1 MLYPD
6 GFDTPV
12 FPAGK
17 TLAVS
22 RAMSIGT
29 MVVFFLIVCMC
40 AVLLWA
46 KKSIQVHPFLVS
58 VNDVTGQW
66 EVIGHQHDNHVQM
79 TADRT
84 LQESVLGNFVR
95 TWFSVAE
102 SSEYNSDVWSE
113 CDRKTQCNPNNKQ
126 YVGNEKC
133 VIYCISSDNVYDT
146 FVSSVMPV
154 HWEHFNQN
162 DFWRPDMSM
171 TVFTPIGEI
180 TENGGVWQI
189 RATVYSNLSV
199 PVEILAYAQIN
210 RDKDIYPKTM
220 GYYVADFNAYKIN

>member
-6 GFDTPV
+6 GFDTPG

-66 EVIGHQHDNHVQM
+66 EVIGHQHDDHVHM
-79 TADRT
+79 TTDRT

-102 SSEYNSDVWSE
+102 DGEYNSDVWSE
-113 CDRKTQCNPNNKQ
+113 CERKTQCNPNHRQ

-133 VIYCISSDNVYDT
+133 VIYCIASDNVYDT

-154 HWEHFNQN
+154 HMEHFNHN
-162 DFWRPDMSM
+162 AFWRPNMSSI
-171 TVFTPIGEI
+171 VFTPIGEI
-180 TENGGVWQI
+180 TEKGGTWQI

-199 PVEILAYAQIN
+199 PVEVLAYAQIN

>member
-66 EVIGHQHDNHVQM
+66 EVIGHQHDDHVHM
-79 TADRT
+79 TTDRT

-102 SSEYNSDVWSE
+102 DGEYNSDVWSE
-113 CDRKTQCNPNNKQ
+113 CERKTQCNPNHRQ

-133 VIYCISSDNVYDT
+133 VIYCIASDNVYDT

-154 HWEHFNQN
+154 HMEHFKQN
-162 DFWRPDMSM
+162 DFWRPNMSSI
-171 TVFTPIGEI
+171 VFTPIGEI
-180 TENGGVWQI
+180 TEKGGTWQI

-199 PVEILAYAQIN
+199 PVEVLAYAQIN

-220 GYYVADFNAYKIN
+220 GYYIADFNAYKIN